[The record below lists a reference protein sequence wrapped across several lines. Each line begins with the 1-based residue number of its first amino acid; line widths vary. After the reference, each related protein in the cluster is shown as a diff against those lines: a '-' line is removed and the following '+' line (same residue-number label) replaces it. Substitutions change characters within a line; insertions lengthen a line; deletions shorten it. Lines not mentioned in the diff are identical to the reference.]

1 MKELKRDNVMLG
13 FEHFRFITQI
23 IILLINLIFSCFKII
38 FRKAKFEVS
47 VPEKLS
53 RMHNTSANVTLR

>member
-13 FEHFRFITQI
+13 FEHFRFITQT
-23 IILLINLIFSCFKII
+23 IILRRSDICFKII